1 MNTIA
6 IITIIQVILPAF
18 IIGLAFYFLIYLPQK
33 NDIQTTTMITKN
45 ILPGSKVTTATH
57 LQGTVIYLLP
67 NTVIIQTDA
76 GQKIEIL
83 KQTITT
89 VHP

>member
-6 IITIIQVILPAF
+6 IITTLQVILPIF
-18 IIGLAFYFLIYLPQK
+18 IIGLAFYFVIYLPQK
-33 NDIQTTTMITKN
+33 NDTLTTAMITKN
-45 ILPGSKVTTATH
+45 ILPGTKVTTATN

-67 NTVIIQTDA
+67 NTVIIQTDT

-83 KQTITT
+83 KQAITT
-89 VHP
+89 IHS